1 MIQRVKSLLWTV
13 VRGPW
18 TAILAMG
25 LLLGLGFNAG
35 AQSLGKFV
43 PGTRVAFVGNSIT
56 EAGYYE
62 SYVWLYYMTHFP
74 DQRIEVINCG
84 IGGNTMKDIA
94 ARFDDDVLK
103 INPNVILMT
112 FGMNDSG
119 YFEYNGDNPGAFA
132 DKRVEESKQYFT
144 EVVNKLKALP
154 NIQKVMVASSPY
166 DETMKNKDNYF
177 PGKSKTMERIIA
189 FQKETAAQN
198 QWPWVDFYHP
208 MEQIN
213 LEGQK
218 KDPAY
223 TIIGKDRIH
232 PGNGGHLVMAYT
244 VLKAQGLAGQV
255 VADVEIDAK
264 KKATSKSVNAEIR
277 NLQVAKE
284 TLSFDYLAK
293 SLPFPIDSASRIW
306 GSEQKQSD
314 ALAVV
319 PFMQDIDQELL
330 RVRNLPAKEY
340 KLMIDGEWM
349 GTFKKEDLD
358 AGINLALIVKT
369 PQYKQ
374 AIQIANLNQTR
385 KDLEGKMR
393 EYIGLQFSFFL
404 SRGMLFKDDQAA
416 YDLAAKQARVDWT
429 VAGKIGTY
437 ESFRYAAIRQAN
449 IDQRKMLVDMIYE
462 MNKPKTHRIELVA
475 VAKK

>member
-1 MIQRVKSLLWTV
+1 
-13 VRGPW
+13 
-18 TAILAMG
+18 MG
-25 LLLGLGFNAG
+25 LLLSLGLVFNAG
-35 AQSLGKFV
+35 AQSLGKFA
-43 PGTRVAFVGNSIT
+43 PGSRVAFVGNSIT

-62 SYVWLYYMTHFP
+62 SYVWLYYMTRFP
-74 DQRIEVINCG
+74 GQRIEVINCG
-84 IGGNTMKDIA
+84 VGGNTMKDIA

-103 INPNVILMT
+103 RNPTVVLLT

-144 EVVNKLKALP
+144 TVVDKLKTYP

-177 PGKSKTMERIIA
+177 PGKGKTMERIIA
-189 FQKETAAQN
+189 FQKEAATQN
-198 QWPWVDFYHP
+198 QWSFVDLYYP
-208 MEQIN
+208 LQQIN

-218 KDPAY
+218 SNPEF

-244 VLKAQGLAGQV
+244 ILKAQGLAGQA

-264 KKATSKSVNAEIR
+264 KKTVGRKVNAEIN
-277 NLQVAKE
+277 NLLVAKDRV
-284 TLSFDYLAK
+284 SFDYLAAA
-293 SLPFPIDSASRIW
+293 LPFPIDSASRMW

-319 PFMQDIDQELL
+319 PFMQEFNQEVL
-330 RVRNLPAKEY
+330 RVRNLQAAEY
-340 KLMIDGEWM
+340 RLLIDGEPM
-349 GTFKKEDLD
+349 GDFKKENLD
-358 AGINLALIVKT
+358 AGINLALIVNT

-374 AIQIANLNQTR
+374 AVQVANLNQTR
-385 KDLEGKMR
+385 KDIEGKMR
-393 EYIGLQFSFFL
+393 EYIGLQFSFFQ
-404 SRGMLFKDDQAA
+404 SRGLLFKDDQEA
-416 YDLAAKQARVDWT
+416 YDLAKKQAKVDWT

-437 ESFRYAAIRQAN
+437 ESFRFPEVRQSN
-449 IDQRKMLVDMIYE
+449 IDQQKMLVDMIYAL
-462 MNKPKTHRIELVA
+462 NKPKTHRFELVA
-475 VAKK
+475 IASKK

>member
-1 MIQRVKSLLWTV
+1 MMNMTNKMKQYSKHFLV
-13 VRGPW
+13 V
-18 TAILAMG
+18 G
-25 LLLGLGFNAG
+25 LLLGLGLVAG
-35 AQSLGKFV
+35 AQSPGKFTA
-43 PGTRVAFVGNSIT
+43 GSRVAFVGNSIT

-62 SYVWLYYMTHFP
+62 SYVWLYYMTRFP

-84 IGGNTMKDIA
+84 VGGNTMKDIA
-94 ARFDDDVLK
+94 ARFDEDVLK
-103 INPNVILMT
+103 RNPTVILLT

-144 EVVNKLKALP
+144 EVVAKLKAYP

-177 PGKSKTMERIIA
+177 PGKSKTMERIVA
-189 FQKETAAQN
+189 FQKETAIQN
-198 QWPWVDFYHP
+198 QWPLVDFYHP

-218 KDPAY
+218 KDPAF

-255 VADVEIDAK
+255 IADVEIDAK
-264 KKATSKSVNAEIR
+264 KKTINKNVNADIAK
-277 NLQVAKE
+277 LQVAKE

-293 SLPFPIDSASRIW
+293 SLPFPIDSTSRMW

-319 PFMQDIDQELL
+319 PFMQEFNQEII

-349 GTFKKEDLD
+349 NTFKKEDLE
-358 AGINLALIVKT
+358 AGVNLALIVKT

-374 AIQIANLNQTR
+374 AVRIADLNQAR
-385 KDLEGKMR
+385 KELENKMR
-393 EYIGLQFSFFL
+393 EYYGLEFSFFL
-404 SRGMLFKDDQAA
+404 QRGLLFKDDQAA
-416 YDLAAKQARVDWT
+416 YDLAKKQAKVDWT
-429 VAGKIGTY
+429 VAGKMGAY
-437 ESFRYAAIRQAN
+437 ESLRFAAV
-449 IDQRKMLVDMIYE
+449 RKAHIGYGNELVDLIYQ
-462 MNKPKTHRIELVA
+462 MNKPEVHRVELVA
-475 VAKK
+475 VK